1 MVRKLK
7 LLQTH
12 TVVFKRIG
20 SASEK
25 PYVDEYGKTVTPSTI
40 ELITAHGSLQPRS
53 KANNRLNTEAG
64 AREQDFMS
72 FFTKVDLR
80 TVDQVGNNLAD
91 TCTIGDKEFKVTRE
105 GPWVGFSLTPDHHEY
120 FLQLI
125 QPFGS

>member
-1 MVRKLK
+1 MARILK

-12 TVVFKRIG
+12 TIVFKRIG
-20 SASEK
+20 TASEK

-40 ELITAHGSLQPRS
+40 ELITAQGSLQPRS
-53 KANNRLNTEAG
+53 KSNNRLNTEAG
-64 AREQDFMS
+64 VREQDFMS
-72 FFTKVDLR
+72 FYTTTDLR
-80 TVDQVGNNLAD
+80 TVDQVGNSLAD

-105 GPWVGFSLTPDHHEY
+105 ANWAGFNLTPDHHEY